1 MRAYRVLPGV
11 LVGIVLLGGCSRKPV
26 ETEKG
31 LRLPAG
37 DPQAGRAVF
46 EKTRCY
52 TCHEISGQS
61 FPAPSLDRPVRF
73 TQEQAKKPAEELAQ
87 SIVSPSHTI
96 SGFPSAVAEGGE
108 LSKMGDFN
116 RVLTV
121 QDVADLVA
129 FIQSIQG
136 L

>member
-1 MRAYRVLPGV
+1 MQPHRMFIGFVAGAVL
-11 LVGIVLLGGCSRKPV
+11 IGGCSRKPV

-37 DPQAGRAVF
+37 DAVAGRAVF

-52 TCHEISGQS
+52 SCHEVSGQI
-61 FPAPSLDRPVRF
+61 FPAPSLERPVRL
-73 TQEQAKKPAEELAQ
+73 TQEQASKPVEELAQ

-96 SGFPSAVAEGGE
+96 SGFPSSVAEGGE

-129 FIQSIQG
+129 FIKTIQ
-136 L
+136 

>member
-1 MRAYRVLPGV
+1 MRALRMLTGV
-11 LVGIVLLGGCSRKPV
+11 VAGIVLLGGCSRKPV

-31 LRLPAG
+31 LLLPAG

-46 EKTRCY
+46 EKARCY
-52 TCHEISGQS
+52 TCHEVSGQS
-61 FPAPSLDRPVRF
+61 FPAPSLDRPVRL
-73 TQEQAKKPAEELAQ
+73 TQEQAGKPVGELAQ

-96 SGFPSAVAEGGE
+96 SGFPSGVAEGGE
-108 LSKMGDFN
+108 LSKMGDLN

-129 FIQSIQG
+129 FIESIQG